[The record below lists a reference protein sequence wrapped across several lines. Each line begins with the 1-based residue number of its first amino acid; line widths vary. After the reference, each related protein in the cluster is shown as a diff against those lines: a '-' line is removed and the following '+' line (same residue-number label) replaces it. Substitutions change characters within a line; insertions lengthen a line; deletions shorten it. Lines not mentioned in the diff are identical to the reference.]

1 MSRICFLLFS
11 HGSGGL
17 GAAVS
22 PDAKKNETWT
32 GVASLAT
39 MRIVS
44 TLSPDAFR
52 LGMNEGG
59 ADDGAVERALV
70 DRARAGDEKAFRLIF
85 DRHAGSVRRF
95 LQDLLRDREAADE
108 GTQEVFVR
116 AHGRLH
122 SLRDDHK
129 LGPWLFGIARH
140 VFHETLRSRR
150 AKLTPVPPEAEVDQ
164 RPTPEGALMGRE
176 ADEKLAE
183 ALAHLPEERR
193 AALLLRIDHGL
204 DYEEIRGVMGW
215 SMAKVKNEIHRAR
228 LELRSRLH
236 EYVGG
241 RVE

>member
-1 MSRICFLLFS
+1 VA
-11 HGSGGL
+11 
-17 GAAVS
+17 GAAQRFRRNS
-22 PDAKKNETWT
+22 KKNETWT
-32 GVASLAT
+32 KVASLAT

-52 LGMNEGG
+52 LGMDERGD
-59 ADDGAVERALV
+59 ADERALERALV
-70 DRARAGDEKAFRLIF
+70 ERARAGDEKAFRIIF
-85 DRHAGSVRRF
+85 DRHAPSVRRF
-95 LQDLLRDREAADE
+95 LHDLLRDAEAADE

-122 SLRDDHK
+122 SLRDDDK
-129 LGPWLFGIARH
+129 LQPWLFGIARH

-150 AKLTPVPPEAEVDQ
+150 LKLMAAPPDTEADE

-176 ADEKLAE
+176 ADQKLAE

-228 LELRSRLH
+228 LELRSRLSQ
-236 EYVGG
+236 YVGG
-241 RVE
+241 RAE

>member
-1 MSRICFLLFS
+1 
-11 HGSGGL
+11 
-17 GAAVS
+17 
-22 PDAKKNETWT
+22 
-32 GVASLAT
+32 

-52 LGMNEGG
+52 LGMEQGG
-59 ADDGAVERALV
+59 GSEPRAIEQALV
-70 DRARAGDEKAFRLIF
+70 ERARAGDDKAFRLIF
-85 DRHAGSVRRF
+85 DRHAPSVRRF
-95 LQDLLRDREAADE
+95 LHDLLRDREAADE

-122 SLRDDHK
+122 SLRDDDK

-140 VFHETLRSRR
+140 VFHETLRARR
-150 AKLTPVPPEAEVDQ
+150 IRLVPAPPETEVDL

-183 ALAHLPEERR
+183 ALAHLSEERR

-204 DYEEIRGVMGW
+204 DYDEIRNVMGW
-215 SMAKVKNEIHRAR
+215 TLAKVKNEIHRAR
-228 LELRSRLH
+228 LELRSRL
-236 EYVGG
+236 EKYVGG